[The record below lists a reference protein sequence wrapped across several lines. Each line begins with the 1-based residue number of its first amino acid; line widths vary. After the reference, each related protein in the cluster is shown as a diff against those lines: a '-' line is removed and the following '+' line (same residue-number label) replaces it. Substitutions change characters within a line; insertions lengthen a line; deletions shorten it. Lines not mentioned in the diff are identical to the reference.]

1 MKYKA
6 TTIAPAGRNKY
17 GNYMSKG
24 NVTKSVVMT
33 TYAGNDT
40 TTTIGGGNK
49 DEDTGTTTFYAM
61 FSITNISFSAL
72 DLIDNATAET
82 QVIAYQGYD
91 KAVTLVCDMNAVS
104 ATLRTDGSI
113 ESLQVPAN
121 SGITGIP
128 NGMQIAIV
136 NNGTNNAKIQVSA
149 NNTIPDNGIMNIPVC
164 VYKRADDIPIADLY
178 NWYDH
183 AYQRDENDVYY
194 STNNCEVVWLEL
206 AWNVNRA
213 ATSNYQMDLSNER
226 AGVNVSATT
235 SQGDVLYPNSIAS
248 LVCTASTH
256 MNGELVTGI
265 TYRISQLSLTNF
277 NARGVAIVNEDNV
290 GKLVF
295 TTAGTNTFNF
305 TGPTLPLDIVAALD
319 GEDIATK
326 TMTIDKNYPSAD
338 GQAAVTK
345 WIVSDHDVI
354 HYNPNTKDINPM
366 VINAWVM
373 RQVGDYEP
381 IKDSATTIYYSYN
394 GATPTQ
400 TLPFD
405 NDYIVSAKTYYTGN
419 TGNIPVSALTFAL
432 KNNGGVVY
440 ESEEILCMWDGL
452 NGADGASGATG
463 ASGKNGTDGVDGQSA
478 WYLTLD
484 NDNASVNANASGR
497 IYDQAIKPVCHGRL
511 YYGSQP
517 VITAKYK
524 VDWGT
529 ASGITSAVSSNGV
542 LTIDTDH
549 SGFNF
554 TDDILSISVS
564 GYSGST
570 STEVRDVKIMNIT
583 KSKAGAAGTNGETPY
598 ISGGTWWIGG
608 VDTGISAEGENGCTP
623 EIIDGYWWI
632 CGVNTGVK
640 AEGTDAVSYWLSLD
654 YTSVIFNRNNSGYS
668 PSSITA
674 TAYRQVGE
682 DPFTPSPDTY
692 ITIKYRKRGTGTW
705 TGTTSSDTASI
716 TAKKC
721 VDNDRIR
728 FTLYK
733 GTSQLDQEDV
743 DILCDG
749 MDGKNGE
756 NGAQGRQGPA
766 IRGPFDYYE
775 VSSSTQ
781 CWCAGE
787 SGSSC
792 EECDRWIDIVLKDG
806 KFYMCNKTYTGKCAT
821 NYASG
826 IGNTTYWVESDN
838 FDFVATR
845 VLLASA
851 ASINFLTNNWLYLRD
866 ENGEITAGARGGSGI
881 TYWAGSEDPEDAPF
895 KVYNNG
901 EMVAT
906 KGTFGCFTIGDDEYN
921 NSSLVGI
928 ETKNDGVEAQTFE
941 AHINPHNLNFSG
953 IYSGSGYTNQYS
965 VSISP
970 DENYQDNNGALIT
983 AKFETITSGKCG
995 NIGPDYVDN
1004 VGFETNGNV
1013 RANKFKGNVKTPRIS
1028 AGPQL
1033 GTAVMSLYPSEIV
1046 YTTSDVTIFTKE
1058 GHWFVGGTIDTGIST
1073 AEDKSLFFKT
1083 GSTWYYDGRPLTFD
1097 GVCISGGTTGSVVSG
1112 AVEGMVQ
1119 WHFNGMPLNLWVS
1132 SGSTSVPVPVTGRT
1146 NANKWQNGYWE
1157 LPTGY
1162 IDDFQ
1167 ISGIGHPDYLTKRN
1181 NTIYIEV

>member
-1 MKYKA
+1 MKYKS

-61 FSITNISFSAL
+61 LSITNITFSAL
-72 DLIDNATAET
+72 DLINGASAAT
-82 QVIAYQGYD
+82 QVIAYQGYN
-91 KAVTLVCDMNAVS
+91 KAVTLVCDMDAVS
-104 ATLRTDGSI
+104 ATTRDDGSI
-113 ESLQVPAN
+113 ESLQAPAN
-121 SGITGIP
+121 SGITTIP
-128 NGMQIAIV
+128 AGMQVVIE
-136 NNGTNNAKIQVSA
+136 NNGTNNAKIVVWA
-149 NNTIPDNGIMNIPVC
+149 DNTIPDNGTLNIPVC
-164 VYKRADDIPIADLY
+164 VYKRDDDIPTADLY

-183 AYQRDENDVYY
+183 AYQRDENNVYY

-206 AWNVNRA
+206 AWNVNRT

-235 SQGDVLYPNSIAS
+235 QSGDILYPNSIAS

-256 MNGELVTGI
+256 LNGDIVTGI
-265 TYRISQLSLTNF
+265 TYSLSQLSLTRF
-277 NARGVAIVNEDNV
+277 NARGVAIVNENNV

-295 TTAGTNTFNF
+295 TSAGTNSFNF
-305 TGPTLPLDIVAALD
+305 NGPTLPLDIVATLD

-326 TMTIDKNYPSAD
+326 TMTIDKNYPGAD
-338 GQAAVTK
+338 GQAAVTR
-345 WIVSDHDVI
+345 WVVSDHDVI

-373 RQVGDYEP
+373 KQIGGDEP
-381 IKDSATTIYYSYN
+381 FKESGTTLVYYSYN
-394 GATPTQ
+394 GVTPTQ
-400 TLPFD
+400 TLPFNSD
-405 NDYIVSAKTYYTGN
+405 WVVSAKTYYTGN
-419 TGNIPVSALTFAL
+419 TGNIPVSSLTFAL
-432 KNNGGVVY
+432 KNGGGVIY
-440 ESEEILCMWDGL
+440 ESEEIPCMWDGL
-452 NGADGASGATG
+452 NGAAGASGATG

-484 NDNASVNANASGR
+484 NDNASVNANASGV
-497 IYDQAIKPVCHGRL
+497 IYTQAIKPACHAKL
-511 YYGSQP
+511 YYGSQK
-517 VITAKYK
+517 VTNAKYV

-529 ASGITSAVSSNGV
+529 ASGITSAVSSSGI

-549 SGFNF
+549 DDFNF
-554 TDDILSISVS
+554 TDDVLSIYIS

-570 STEVRDVKIMNIT
+570 STEVRDVKVFNIT

-632 CGVNTGVK
+632 CGENTGVK

-654 YTSVIFNRNNSGYS
+654 YTSVIFNRNDSGYS

-682 DPFTPSPDTY
+682 DPFTPAPDVKIAVT
-692 ITIKYRKRGTGTW
+692 YRKRNTGTW
-705 TGTTSSDTASI
+705 TGLTSATTNSLTKNV
-716 TAKKC
+716 TTKQC

-733 GTSQLDQEDV
+733 GANQIDQEDV

-775 VSSSTQ
+775 VSASTQ

-792 EECDRWIDIVLKDG
+792 QECDRWIDIVLKDG
-806 KFYMCNKTYTGKCAT
+806 KFYMCSKTYTGRCAT
-821 NYASG
+821 DYSKG
-826 IGNTTYWVESDN
+826 IGSSYWTESDN

-851 ASINFLTNNWLYLRD
+851 ASINFLTNNWLYLKD
-866 ENGEITAGARGGSGI
+866 ENGNIVGGARGTSVDSGI
-881 TYWAGSEDPEDAPF
+881 TFWSGSEDPEDATF
-895 KVYNNG
+895 KVDYEGNLY
-901 EMVAT
+901 A
-906 KGTFGCFTIGDDEYN
+906 KQGTFAGYVQYPYVYVDTMMPNFCVSATSVSARYLSDTNWQGR
-921 NSSLVGI
+921 
-928 ETKNDGVEAQTFE
+928 KAEAPKE
-941 AHINPHNLNFSG
+941 PVSG
-953 IYSGSGYTNQYS
+953 MCYANTTEHKIYFYTNRWVQVFYENGDAEGYLADNHAYLLADNMIGTYHYS
-965 VSISP
+965 AGTAQSQHLILPEPSSALNGFTYDIVTYP
-970 DENYQDNNGALIT
+970 DYATRTRGSEQVAILSLIT
-983 AKFETITSGKCG
+983 MNKSAKFYVAAFAADDDVAATLWKRIEFYAGHVKITCMPKRT
-995 NIGPDYVDN
+995 D
-1004 VGFETNGNV
+1004 VG
-1013 RANKFKGNVKTPRIS
+1013 
-1028 AGPQL
+1028 
-1033 GTAVMSLYPSEIV
+1033 
-1046 YTTSDVTIFTKE
+1046 
-1058 GHWFVGGTIDTGIST
+1058 
-1073 AEDKSLFFKT
+1073 
-1083 GSTWYYDGRPLTFD
+1083 
-1097 GVCISGGTTGSVVSG
+1097 GSVVTEYIWVLTMCTAGMTTYNNNDMISIKG
-1112 AVEGMVQ
+1112 AYGPI
-1119 WHFNGMPLNLWVS
+1119 FGYSPTDNYY
-1132 SGSTSVPVPVTGRT
+1132 VPVKLQTESNPNSNSRM
-1146 NANKWQNGYWE
+1146 
-1157 LPTGY
+1157 
-1162 IDDFQ
+1162 
-1167 ISGIGHPDYLTKRN
+1167 R
-1181 NTIYIEV
+1181 NTIYITL